1 MSTCQ
6 SLIKLKTIYTNE
18 IRKNEKPEKE
28 PDFKYGISQL
38 LINLKTSYFGRF
50 SSKKSRKKYFI
61 LSCRAC

>member
-28 PDFKYGISQL
+28 PDFKYGINRL

-50 SSKKSRKKYFI
+50 CYKKGRDK
-61 LSCRAC
+61 